1 MEVEIRVGWG
11 RVFTMILFVVGVITM
26 LLQAKYVES
35 LMMVLMMY
43 WINMAWFYEGKSKAL
58 WMLLREAKELMEK
71 LEPVS
76 MRERD
81 NAQ

>member
-35 LMMVLMMY
+35 LMIVLMMY
-43 WINMAWFYEGKSKAL
+43 WINMAWFYEDKSKAL
-58 WMLLREAKELMEK
+58 WVLLREAKELMEK